1 MSERKNYTTGGPWE
15 DIIGYCRAVKI
26 GNTIEIAGTTA
37 TSSDDGTPLTTL
49 FEQTKAIIEKQE
61 KVLIEAGA
69 SLNHVVRTRMFI
81 TDINQWEQAGKAH
94 GHFFKDIKPVT
105 TMVEVSKLISPEML
119 IEIEMTAIL

>member
-37 TSSDDGTPLTTL
+37 TSADDGTPLKTL

-61 KVLIEAGA
+61 KVLIAAGA
-69 SLNHVVRTRMFI
+69 SLANVVRTRMFI
-81 TDINQWEQAGKAH
+81 TNISQWEEAGKAH

-105 TMVEVSKLISPEML
+105 TMVEISNLIAPEML